1 MIDAAPTLTSAQRL
15 AQVMTALLLL
25 PVIGALATLF
35 LAVTAPIDL
44 SVWLAAAAAFPVAP
58 LGGWQATGLIGLL
71 ISHLILWFTLLLTAR
86 EMFAQIGAGDID
98 AAGRLARRLALLLWT
113 LLAWG
118 IVSHAI
124 GSVLATIALPEG
136 ERMLSVSLGTAQVSV
151 ALAAL
156 IASFLAHAFSLG
168 AALWRDHR
176 AVI

>member
-1 MIDAAPTLTSAQRL
+1 MIDAAPTLSSAQRL

-25 PVIGALATLF
+25 PVAGALATLF
-35 LAVTAPIDL
+35 LSVTAPVDL
-44 SVWLAAAAAFPVAP
+44 GIWLAAAAGFPTAP
-58 LGGWQATGLIGLL
+58 LGGWQAAGLIALL
-71 ISHLILWFTLLLTAR
+71 LSHLALWFALLLTAR

-98 AAGRLARRLALLLWT
+98 AAGSFARRLALLLWV

-118 IVSHAI
+118 ILSHAA

-136 ERMLSVSLGTAQVSV
+136 ERLLQVSLGTAQISV

-176 AVI
+176 EVI